1 MTFRQLIFCFVLVLL
16 ASCAVSGETR
26 CPESIWTI
34 HYHSPVNSQIGVSVT
49 LNGSGPYEF
58 LLDTGSQVT
67 ILEPSLAKTLP
78 VRSAGKLDLV
88 SGVRDAQVELV
99 RLDQVQIGPYTVQ
112 QVAAAVQSLAQIQIE
127 NSAVRGILG
136 EDFLSHFD
144 LLIDRAHHIL
154 CLDQTM
160 QMRQGLRGEHVVMR
174 PGGEWESST
183 SQPILVP
190 VRLSDPR
197 TKDVVL
203 RLDSGTNL
211 PMLYENRLQ
220 TAPWAQMHDAMRGHV
235 TGGALEYFVAM
246 PPQDVWIGSRL
257 IQNVRFA
264 TPVRNQENIA
274 ISHEDGLL
282 PTALFRRVFI
292 SYSNHFV
299 IFDPRIDE
307 RAAKGMSG
315 HTKSP
320 EIK

>member
-1 MTFRQLIFCFVLVLL
+1 MTFRKLTSCFALVLL
-16 ASCAVSGETR
+16 ARCVVSGETR
-26 CPESIWTI
+26 CPGSIWTI

-49 LNGSGPYEF
+49 LNGSRPYEF

-78 VRSAGKLDLV
+78 VRSVGKLDLV

-112 QVAAAVQSLAQIQIE
+112 QVAAAVQSLAQIQVE
-127 NSAVRGILG
+127 NPTVRGILG

-144 LLIDRAHHIL
+144 LLIDRTHHIL

-160 QMRQGLRGEHVVMR
+160 QMRDGLRGEHVVTR
-174 PGGEWESST
+174 SDGEWDST
-183 SQPILVP
+183 ASQPILVP
-190 VRLSDPR
+190 VRLAAPR
-197 TKDVVL
+197 TRDVVL

-211 PMLYENRLQ
+211 PLLYENRLQ
-220 TAPWAQMHDAMRGHV
+220 TPPWAQMHDAMRGHV

-246 PPQDVWIGSRL
+246 PPQDVWIGRRL
-257 IQNVRFA
+257 IPNVRFA

-274 ISHEDGLL
+274 IRNEDGLL

-299 IFDPRIDE
+299 IFNPRIDE
-307 RAAKGMSG
+307 RVAKGKSG
-315 HTKSP
+315 HTKLT